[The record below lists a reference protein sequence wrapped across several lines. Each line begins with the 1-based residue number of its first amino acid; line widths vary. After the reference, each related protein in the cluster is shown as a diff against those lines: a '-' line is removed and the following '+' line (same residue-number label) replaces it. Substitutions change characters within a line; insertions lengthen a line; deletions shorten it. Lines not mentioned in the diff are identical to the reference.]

1 MQSGK
6 YLCFFVLILFVKQF
20 TFAQQIYTATIF
32 NSETGKPFANCPV
45 KVNNYNSINSTDSLG
60 KLEVNLPDTGKISLT
75 VYALNCHTEVEIKKP
90 GYQFEPILIF
100 CPTYELAPVDITYM
114 DANTIIKKAA
124 AKIPTLYA
132 DSAYVAF
139 GFYRNY
145 KKINGVFK
153 EFTEGDIATVM
164 RINKNE
170 HDQLINEEAFGIQTM
185 RRTRYTIPIDD
196 FYDRALMDLFRQNLI
211 YHTAFAVFNPY
222 FFRHAEFE
230 IDSASTDSTWIIN
243 YRLRGIIGENHGIDN
258 YDPDAF
264 FGEGKET
271 GYYVIN
277 KSDYA
282 ILKIVRETI
291 RDKRYQYPKYNNFLM
306 PDLEYTGEFDEGF
319 LEINFVLFEGKYYLK
334 NIYHAHTNSFTHV
347 ATNQLLYKVTDYS
360 EYTCD
365 SIGYVITPTI
375 QQTLE
380 TYANNELVKYNYNE
394 NDWLTTPPFY
404 FINPDIVFSD
414 IRKRGQL
421 YDLFV
426 AGGK

>member
-1 MQSGK
+1 MRYPIQF
-6 YLCFFVLILFVKQF
+6 LCLICMLV
-20 TFAQQIYTATIF
+20 FAQVGEAQQVYTATIY
-32 NSETGKPFANCPV
+32 NSETGKPISNCPV
-45 KVNNYNSINSTDSLG
+45 KVKDYNSVYSTDSLG
-60 KLEVNLPDTGKISLT
+60 RLQINLPDTGKINLT
-75 VYALNCHTEVEIKKP
+75 VYALNCHTEVFIQKP
-90 GYQFEPILIF
+90 GNQFEPILIF
-100 CPTYELAPVDITYM
+100 CPGFELPPVDINYL
-114 DANTIIKKAA
+114 DAETIIKKAA
-124 AKIPTLYA
+124 AKIPALYA
-132 DSAYVAF
+132 DSAYLAF

-153 EFTEGDIATVM
+153 EFTEADVATVM

-170 HDQLINEEAFGIQTM
+170 HQQLINEEAFGLQKL
-185 RRTRYTIPIDD
+185 RRTRYTIPIEA
-196 FYDRALMDLFRQNLI
+196 FYDHALTDLFRQNLI
-211 YHTAFAVFNPY
+211 YHTEFAVFNPY

-230 IDSASTDSTWIIN
+230 IDTSSTDSTWVIN
-243 YRLRGIIGENHGIDN
+243 YKLRGIIGENHGIDN

-277 KSDYA
+277 KTDYA
-282 ILKIVRETI
+282 IIKIVRETI

-306 PDLEYTGEFDEGF
+306 PELEYTGEFDEGF

-360 EYTCD
+360 EWQCD
-365 SIGYVITPTI
+365 SIGYIITPQLQEDLTSY
-375 QQTLE
+375 T
-380 TYANNELVKYNYNE
+380 NNELVKYEYNE
-394 NDWLTTPPFY
+394 NDWLATPPFY
-404 FINPDIVFSD
+404 FIHPDLVFAD
-414 IRKRGQL
+414 LKKRGQL